1 MQHIHAAFTKV
12 PRPEHII
19 AHECDECFKL
29 RDDLQDKQPRQI
41 PDAWIERN
49 FDKLPLLTDE
59 AKQFFLPAYL
69 RVGALAPTSLVS
81 EFVLYTLADDFR
93 FQPVDGYSPEQ
104 KQAITNYLEFI
115 APHLDDTMDPKF
127 LSDARTLWHAV
138 T

>member
-69 RVGALAPTSLVS
+69 RVGALAPNSLVS

-93 FQPVDGYSPEQ
+93 FQPVDGYSLEQ
-104 KQAITNYLEFI
+104 KQAIANYIEFI